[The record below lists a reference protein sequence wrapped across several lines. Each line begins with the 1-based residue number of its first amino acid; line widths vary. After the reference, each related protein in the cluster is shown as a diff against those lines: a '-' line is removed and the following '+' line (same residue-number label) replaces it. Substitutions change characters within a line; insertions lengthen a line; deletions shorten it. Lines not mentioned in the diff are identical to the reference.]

1 MTPLKTMLDAYIEA
15 IYFTETGVEGQ
26 PPSDAELSDIS
37 RMRAYQACADFI
49 LATEELGV
57 KDFDWV
63 QAGHDLWL
71 TRNGHGT
78 GFWDRDSTV
87 YGWLGGI
94 ELKTIFTAI
103 AIAIGEHYVEFKE

>member
-1 MTPLKTMLDAYIEA
+1 MSPLKIMLDGYIAA
-15 IYFTETGVEGQ
+15 IYFTETGDEGQ
-26 PPSDAELSDIS
+26 PPADAKLTDIS
-37 RMRAYQACADFI
+37 RVRAQQACSQFI
-49 LATEELGV
+49 EATKELEV

-63 QAGHDLWL
+63 KAGHDLWL

-94 ELKTIFTAI
+94 ELKTIFTAV
-103 AIAIGEHYVEFKE
+103 AMAMGEHYVEFED